1 MSICTV
7 RESNWSICIK
17 MYSAITIKH
26 FFSKRCTST
35 ASKTETVTC
44 DSKILESGML
54 RRFDQFF
61 KNVPRVTVT
70 VKDKW
75 ETCFGFWTIK
85 YIFVANRKSISWRCS
100 KNQNFLLEMTTEY
113 MLQYMLLFLRETKK
127 HIKKKHI
134 KTASKYLIYVIKL
147 LSILWKH

>member
-35 ASKTETVTC
+35 ASKTETVKRY
-44 DSKILESGML
+44 SKIFESGML
-54 RRFDQFF
+54 QKFGHLF
-61 KNVPRVTVT
+61 KNVRHVRVIA
-70 VKDKW
+70 KGKW
-75 ETCFGFWTIK
+75 EPFSEFQTNQ
-85 YIFVANRKSISWRCS
+85 YVFVPNRKSISQRYS
-100 KNQNFLLEMTTEY
+100 KNQNVSLEMTTEY

-127 HIKKKHI
+127 HIKKKTFKPHQNI
-134 KTASKYLIYVIKL
+134 L
-147 LSILWKH
+147 LT